1 MKLWCSENQR
11 REAEFTDG
19 WSRVCKESAI
29 RSLIG
34 EQGELLLYVQRVR
47 ASAGGMN
54 RRLGEGRRSHGRR
67 RGLWVYWL
75 LLAGIVSFVY
85 VALLAPTAQ
94 TQSHHH
100 QDTVSS
106 LLYTFV
112 ICYCGFLSILGIS
125 FPVFVAIFFLI
136 KVLWFL
142 WLALSALQSLLVYAD
157 PNCRTWNHNDAWPHS
172 RCDKWVRCNSHLF
185 SVLQNTEGL
194 AYEAA
199 GNMTGEM
206 LSPSSAARQLSD
218 QITMAKALL
227 VIAKESNNF
236 NFAWEL
242 SAKIRTCQ
250 LLLSESTAQGTT
262 ISAKEAA
269 PVIKEMSVLFSQAQD
284 LHYDSATMIMKLKAQ
299 IQVCST

>member
-1 MKLWCSENQR
+1 
-11 REAEFTDG
+11 
-19 WSRVCKESAI
+19 V
-29 RSLIG
+29 
-34 EQGELLLYVQRVR
+34 
-47 ASAGGMN
+47 
-54 RRLGEGRRSHGRR
+54 
-67 RGLWVYWL
+67 
-75 LLAGIVSFVY
+75 
-85 VALLAPTAQ
+85 
-94 TQSHHH
+94 
-100 QDTVSS
+100 
-106 LLYTFV
+106 
-112 ICYCGFLSILGIS
+112 
-125 FPVFVAIFFLI
+125 
-136 KVLWFL
+136 
-142 WLALSALQSLLVYAD
+142 
-157 PNCRTWNHNDAWPHS
+157 
-172 RCDKWVRCNSHLF
+172 
-185 SVLQNTEGL
+185 
-194 AYEAA
+194 YEAA

-262 ISAKEAA
+262 ISAKDAA